1 MIDKGASAAI
11 ARYRS
16 QESET
21 ESRKMA
27 NVCTKVLEDE
37 VPHFVSVYKSFLA
50 IS

>member
-11 ARYRS
+11 AIS
-16 QESET
+16 